1 MMEEQN
7 KYPQK
12 PQPKRD
18 IARYF
23 LVIPL
28 VILAG
33 WLLQR
38 SPLFDS
44 DNDDKKEYQ
53 QEMAEDYL
61 QEKLV
66 AMEKEL
72 AEKDRKKS
80 KDFKLNLDING
91 DQITIENLED
101 LKQLENLGKEFE
113 KLGKELE
120 KQGDDFEKNFKE
132 IFVKELNKSIR
143 EWKKEDLPKLKEK
156 IKKLKKVL
164 GKELKENLADELKNV
179 DSKDLD
185 EHEKE
190 LLKHLTELAKS
201 LSDD

>member
-1 MMEEQN
+1 MEEQS
-7 KYPQK
+7 KYPK
-12 PQPKRD
+12 KNQPKRD

-28 VILAG
+28 VILTG

-44 DNDDKKEYQ
+44 DKDERKEYQ

-72 AEKDRKKS
+72 AEKDKQKS
-80 KDFKLNLDING
+80 KDFKLNLNING
-91 DQITIENLED
+91 DQITIENLDD

-113 KLGKELE
+113 KLGRELE

-132 IFVKELNKSIR
+132 VFVKELNKSIR

-164 GKELKENLADELKNV
+164 GKELKEDLAKELKNV
-179 DSKDLD
+179 DSKDLN
-185 EHEKE
+185 ENEKE
-190 LLKHLTELAKS
+190 LLKHLTDLIGTITEE
-201 LSDD
+201 

>member
-1 MMEEQN
+1 MMEDQN

-12 PQPKRD
+12 PRPKRD

-44 DNDDKKEYQ
+44 DKDERKEYQ

-72 AEKDRKKS
+72 AEKDKQKS
-80 KDFKLNLDING
+80 KDFKLNLNING
-91 DQITIENLED
+91 DQITIENLDD

-113 KLGKELE
+113 KLGRELE

-132 IFVKELNKSIR
+132 VFVKELNKSIR

-164 GKELKENLADELKNV
+164 GKELKEDLAKELKNV
-179 DSKDLD
+179 DSKDLN
-185 EHEKE
+185 ENEKE
-190 LLKHLTELAKS
+190 LLKHLTDLIGTITEE
-201 LSDD
+201 

>member
-1 MMEEQN
+1 MMEEQS

-12 PQPKRD
+12 PQAKRD
-18 IARYF
+18 IARYL

-38 SPLFDS
+38 SPLFDP
-44 DNDDKKEYQ
+44 DKDERKEYQ

-72 AEKDRKKS
+72 AEKDKQKS
-80 KDFKLNLDING
+80 KNFRLDLDING
-91 DQITIENLED
+91 EQITIENLDD
-101 LKQLENLGKEFE
+101 LKQLEHLGKEFE
-113 KLGKELE
+113 KLGEKLE
-120 KQGDDFEKNFKE
+120 RHGEGFEKNFKE
-132 IFVKELNKSIR
+132 VFVKELNKSIR

-156 IKKLKKVL
+156 IKKLKKIL
-164 GKELKENLADELKNV
+164 GKELKEDLAKELKNV
-179 DSKDLD
+179 DSRDLD

-190 LLKHLTELAKS
+190 LLKHLTDLVSTITEE
-201 LSDD
+201 